1 MPLPHPDVTAAAAQE
16 QLSQQFT
23 LLQGCAA
30 FAFQSLEQILALQFQ
45 YARQS
50 LDDYS
55 QTTQQ
60 LLQAKDAQEW
70 LELSQQRTQTRA
82 DHLLAH
88 RQALQQFTAHTR
100 EQWLQQWQQAGSQW
114 KNQLEQQLAD
124 QGHGLSFHSNTVF
137 SVPASLIPDTL
148 SITVSNPLNTQ
159 VQATTTLVPIAE
171 ERVTEIDI
179 TPAPAVANPAPA
191 PGSVSQLSLLTA
203 ETNTAAKTAPSP
215 KAAPKKAPKKAVTNS
230 VQPATT
236 AAVPSDKPTPQSAS
250 ASKTTKA
257 TPISKTGVSAAA
269 KLTPSPASQTKPTAT
284 AKAVAPAAKRASAKP
299 ATTKPATTKQAVVK
313 PVAPELS
320 AAATPVATTSA
331 NAASAQKPAQKF
343 PFPAAKLQEKTA
355 PAARKA
361 RATKS

>member
-23 LLQGCAA
+23 LLQGYAA

-50 LDDYS
+50 LNDYS

-60 LLQAKDAQEW
+60 LLHAKDAQEW
-70 LELSQQRTQTRA
+70 IALSQQRTQTRA

-88 RQALQQFTAHTR
+88 RQALQQFSAHTR

-159 VQATTTLVPIAE
+159 VQATTTLVPISE

-179 TPAPAVANPAPA
+179 TPAAAVANPAPA
-191 PGSVSQLSLLTA
+191 PASQLSLLTA
-203 ETNTAAKTAPSP
+203 ETTTAAKTAPSP
-215 KAAPKKAPKKAVTNS
+215 KAAPKKAVKKS
-230 VQPATT
+230 VQPAAKT
-236 AAVPSDKPTPQSAS
+236 AAVPSKKTTPQSAS
-250 ASKTTKA
+250 ASNTTKA
-257 TPISKTGVSAAA
+257 APDSKTGVSADA
-269 KLTPSPASQTKPTAT
+269 KPTPSPVSQTKPTAT
-284 AKAVAPAAKRASAKP
+284 AKAVTPVAKRASAKP
-299 ATTKPATTKQAVVK
+299 AVAK
-313 PVAPELS
+313 PVAPELTT
-320 AAATPVATTSA
+320 AAPSVA
-331 NAASAQKPAQKF
+331 NASAQKPAQKF
-343 PFPAAKLQEKTA
+343 PFPAAKLQAKTA
-355 PAARKA
+355 PAAKKV

>member
-23 LLQGCAA
+23 LLQGYAA

-45 YARQS
+45 FARQS
-50 LDDYS
+50 LNDYS
-55 QTTQQ
+55 QTSHQ
-60 LLQAKDAQEW
+60 LLNAKDAQEW
-70 LELSQQRTQTRA
+70 VELSKQRSQTRA
-82 DHLLAH
+82 DHLQAH
-88 RQALQQFTAHTR
+88 HQALQQFGEQTR

-114 KNQLEQQLAD
+114 KSQLEQQLVD

-137 SVPASLIPDTL
+137 NVPASLIPDTL

-179 TPAPAVANPAPA
+179 TPAPAVANPATV

-215 KAAPKKAPKKAVTNS
+215 KAAPKKAVTKS

-236 AAVPSDKPTPQSAS
+236 AAVPSDKPTQQSAS

-257 TPISKTGVSAAA
+257 TSISKTGVSAAA
-269 KLTPSPASQTKPTAT
+269 KLTPSPAPQTKPVVA
-284 AKAVAPAAKRASAKP
+284 AKAVAPAAKRASAQP

-343 PFPAAKLQEKTA
+343 PFPAAKLQAKTA
-355 PAARKA
+355 PAAKKA
-361 RATKS
+361 RTTKP

>member
-179 TPAPAVANPAPA
+179 TPAVAVANPAQAPA
-191 PGSVSQLSLLTA
+191 SVSQLSLLTA
-203 ETNTAAKTAPSP
+203 ETTTATKTAPSP
-215 KAAPKKAPKKAVTNS
+215 KAAPKKAVKKS
-230 VQPATT
+230 VQPAAKT
-236 AAVPSDKPTPQSAS
+236 AAVPSKKTTLQSAS
-250 ASKTTKA
+250 ASNTTKA
-257 TPISKTGVSAAA
+257 TPISKTGVSADA
-269 KLTPSPASQTKPTAT
+269 KLTPSPAPQTKPTAT
-284 AKAVAPAAKRASAKP
+284 AKAVAPVAKRASAKP
-299 ATTKPATTKQAVVK
+299 ATTKPAVAK
-313 PVAPELS
+313 PVAPELTT
-320 AAATPVATTSA
+320 AAPSVA
-331 NAASAQKPAQKF
+331 NASAQKPAQKF
-343 PFPAAKLQEKTA
+343 PFPAAKLQAKTA

>member
-88 RQALQQFTAHTR
+88 RQALQQFSAHTR

-137 SVPASLIPDTL
+137 NVPASLIPDTL

-179 TPAPAVANPAPA
+179 TPAAAVANPAPA
-191 PGSVSQLSLLTA
+191 PASQLSLLTA
-203 ETNTAAKTAPSP
+203 ETTTAAKTAPSP
-215 KAAPKKAPKKAVTNS
+215 KTAPKKAVKKS
-230 VQPATT
+230 VQPAAKT
-236 AAVPSDKPTPQSAS
+236 AAVSSKKTTPQSAS
-250 ASKTTKA
+250 ASNTTKVA
-257 TPISKTGVSAAA
+257 PDSKTGVSADA
-269 KLTPSPASQTKPTAT
+269 KLTPSPVSQTKPTAA
-284 AKAVAPAAKRASAKP
+284 AKAVTPVAKRASAKP
-299 ATTKPATTKQAVVK
+299 ATTKPAVAK
-313 PVAPELS
+313 PVAPELTT
-320 AAATPVATTSA
+320 AAPSVA
-331 NAASAQKPAQKF
+331 NASAQKPAQKF
-343 PFPAAKLQEKTA
+343 PFPAAKLQAKTA
-355 PAARKA
+355 PAAKKTRT
-361 RATKS
+361 TKS